1 LVARGEFLNLDRLE
15 QSFETTHTT
24 SPAGA
29 PLASVD
35 GCRALLQHRGEEL
48 LGQLIENVTTF
59 KADISANFDRPIFLS
74 PSDFPTGRFDP
85 VKIVLR
91 ANQLGT
97 SGVEIENHL
106 LKANIRVEMAD
117 RDTVVFLA
125 TLADDAES
133 FAELTKSLLPILQK
147 LVTAPRGSATALSW
161 SVVPQ
166 IGISMRDAYFAD
178 TEMIAAQ
185 SAEGRIS
192 ADLIA
197 PYPPGVAVVAP
208 GEVLTKEILSGLAA
222 NKSAGVRIAYATDP
236 TLQSYRVVK
245 SS

>member
-1 LVARGEFLNLDRLE
+1 
-15 QSFETTHTT
+15 
-24 SPAGA
+24 
-29 PLASVD
+29 
-35 GCRALLQHRGEEL
+35 
-48 LGQLIENVTTF
+48 
-59 KADISANFDRPIFLS
+59 
-74 PSDFPTGRFDP
+74 
-85 VKIVLR
+85 
-91 ANQLGT
+91 
-97 SGVEIENHL
+97 
-106 LKANIRVEMAD
+106 MAD

-133 FAELTKSLLPILQK
+133 FAELSKSLLPILKK
-147 LVTAPRGSATALSW
+147 LVSAPRESATALSW

-166 IGISMRDAYFAD
+166 IGLSMRDAYFAD
-178 TEMIAAQ
+178 TEMVSAQ

-208 GEVLTKEILSGLAA
+208 GEVLTKEILTGLAA

>member
-1 LVARGEFLNLDRLE
+1 LDRLE

-29 PLASVD
+29 PLASID
-35 GCRALLQHRGEEL
+35 GCRALLQNRGDEL
-48 LGQLIENVTTF
+48 LGELIENVTKF
-59 KADISANFDRPIFLS
+59 KADLSANFDRPIFLS
-74 PSDFPTGRFDP
+74 PSDFAAGRFDP

-97 SGVEIENHL
+97 SGVEIENEL
-106 LKANIRVEMAD
+106 LKSNIRVEMAD

-125 TLADDAES
+125 TLADDATS
-133 FAELTKSLLPILQK
+133 FDLLSKALLPILQK
-147 LVTAPRGSATALSW
+147 LVSTPRESATALSW

-166 IGISMRDAYFAD
+166 FGLSMRAAYFAD
-178 TEMIAAQ
+178 TEMIPAS

-222 NKSAGVRIAYATDP
+222 NKAAGVRIAYATDS